1 MHCNSGSYYVT
12 KDLTI
17 WELCGFRVGILQFC
31 PVCSLWTSRAVGSAY
46 KIVTSVTEKK
56 IKTAKSQH
64 GIHKV
69 PRSLNPLSHNNTLNY
84 NALILNANLQQNST
98 FHALKILHF
107 CTRATHPKL

>member
-1 MHCNSGSYYVT
+1 MSAASCMRIPRLS
-12 KDLTI
+12 
-17 WELCGFRVGILQFC
+17 
-31 PVCSLWTSRAVGSAY
+31 TST
-46 KIVTSVTEKK
+46 TS
-56 IKTAKSQH
+56 IQGKTAKSQH

-84 NALILNANLQQNST
+84 NALILNVNLQQNST